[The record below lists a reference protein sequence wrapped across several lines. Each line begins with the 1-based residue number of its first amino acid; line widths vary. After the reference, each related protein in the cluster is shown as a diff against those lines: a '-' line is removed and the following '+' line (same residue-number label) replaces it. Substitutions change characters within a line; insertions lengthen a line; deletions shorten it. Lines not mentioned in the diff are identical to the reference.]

1 MKNVGEKLTDEEA
14 EKIIKETDVDDAQ
27 QSRSSI
33 TGGTSQSDSAGAGFG
48 TNREKKKIV
57 EDAQIITQEREQ
69 NRTVKQ
75 KLFTAAQL
83 RLNTLKWN
91 VYVERVVEQ
100 IIDVQKSQVMEKI
113 VKFPKITQRVEDTQY
128 RQSAVGEN
136 LKTVSSEQVA
146 NTRVQPTVNPVEVK
160 QPTILKMTTQRK
172 HSRGQERSQVNK
184 QVEDAVKVKIIKMK
198 VQ

>member
-1 MKNVGEKLTDEEA
+1 MEF
-14 EKIIKETDVDDAQ
+14 DDAK

-57 EDAQIITQEREQ
+57 EDAQIVTQERVQ

-75 KLFTAAQL
+75 KLFTASQL

-100 IIDVQKSQVMEKI
+100 VIDVQKSQVMEKI
-113 VKFPKITQRVEDTQY
+113 VKFPKITQHVEDTQY

-136 LKTVSSEQVA
+136 LKTVSNEQVA

-160 QPTILKMTTQRK
+160 QPKIFKMTT
-172 HSRGQERSQVNK
+172 QERSQVNK
-184 QVEDAVKVKIIKMK
+184 QVEDAVKVKCSERESDHPGK
-198 VQ
+198 QSTT